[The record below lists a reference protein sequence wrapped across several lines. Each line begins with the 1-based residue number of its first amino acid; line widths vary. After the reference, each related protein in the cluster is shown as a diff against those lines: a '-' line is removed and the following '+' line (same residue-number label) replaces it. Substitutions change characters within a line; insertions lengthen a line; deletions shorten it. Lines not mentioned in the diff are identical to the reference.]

1 MYWRT
6 KNRGFDLTRS
16 PLVMGIVNVTVDSF
30 SDGGKCLDPNNPHDP
45 GAAVAH
51 ALRLEAEGA
60 QVIDIGGESTRPGAE
75 PVPAEEEMARVLP
88 VIRALAPRVR
98 CALSIDTYKAQ
109 VAEAALEAGAEIVND
124 VAGMR
129 DPAMAGVVA
138 RTGAGIIVMHMRGEP
153 RTMQEAP
160 RYEDVTQE
168 IREFFRQSF
177 ARAITCGM
185 KPEQIAFDPG
195 IGFGK
200 TAAHNLSLIKRMPE
214 LRVADRPLVLGA
226 SRKGFLAEI
235 TGAAEMPDRL
245 APTIALTVL
254 GLTRGVNIFRVH
266 DVLEN
271 VRALKIAEAVLSAP

>member
-1 MYWRT
+1 
-6 KNRGFDLTRS
+6 
-16 PLVMGIVNVTVDSF
+16 
-30 SDGGKCLDPNNPHDP
+30 
-45 GAAVAH
+45 
-51 ALRLEAEGA
+51 
-60 QVIDIGGESTRPGAE
+60 
-75 PVPAEEEMARVLP
+75 
-88 VIRALAPRVR
+88 
-98 CALSIDTYKAQ
+98 
-109 VAEAALEAGAEIVND
+109 
-124 VAGMR
+124 
-129 DPAMAGVVA
+129 
-138 RTGAGIIVMHMRGEP
+138 
-153 RTMQEAP
+153 
-160 RYEDVTQE
+160 
-168 IREFFRQSF
+168 
-177 ARAITCGM
+177 M